1 MAWARLD
8 DSFYDHPKVIAVWHA
23 RPDALGL
30 HMRAISYCAR
40 HETDGKIHNAA
51 VMALSP
57 FQRDREGQVGALVD
71 AGLWYEQEEHYLIH
85 DYLDYN
91 LSRDE
96 IAAKREADRE
106 RQAKRRKVAA

>member
-8 DSFYDHPKVIAVWHA
+8 DGFYDHPKVIAVWHS

-30 HMRAISYCAR
+30 HMRAIAYCAR
-40 HETDGKIHNAA
+40 HETDGKILAPA

-57 FQRDREGQVGALVD
+57 LQRDREEQVSALVD
-71 AGLWYEQEEHYLIH
+71 AGLWYEQDEHYLIH

-106 RQAKRRKVAA
+106 RQAKRRAAA

>member
-8 DSFYDHPKVIAVWHA
+8 DSFYDHPKVTSVWHR

-30 HMRAISYCAR
+30 HMKAIAYCAR
-40 HETDGKIHNAA
+40 HETDGWMLPGA

-57 FQRDREGQVGALVD
+57 LQSDRELQVEVLLD
-71 AGLWYEQEEHYLIH
+71 EGLWVEHDGRYGIH

-91 LSRDE
+91 FSKEE
-96 IAAKREADRE
+96 IEKKREADRE
-106 RQAKRRKVAA
+106 RKAKKGSR

>member
-8 DSFYDHPKVIAVWHA
+8 DSFYDHPKVLTIWHR

-30 HMRAISYCAR
+30 HMRAIAYCAR
-40 HETDGKIHNAA
+40 HETDGHISALA

-57 FQRDREGQVGALVD
+57 LQSDREQQVTALID
-71 AGLWYEQEEHYLIH
+71 AGLWYEQDGNYLIH

-91 LSRDE
+91 LSRNE
-96 IAAKREADRE
+96 IAARRSRDRE
-106 RQAKRRKVAA
+106 RKTQRKEAA